1 MLASLHCW
9 HSGMIWQVILCNHQ
23 LRANPLAVYVI
34 GWSNI
39 LSELKIAGLGFH
51 CVQAASFR
59 KLCFLKKLVICLLHC
74 TLCFFCHLLLYSYV
88 RNTYNSSRVHL
99 YMHREYN
106 ISLPN
111 LFLTSKMI
119 ILLMYF

>member
-1 MLASLHCW
+1 
-9 HSGMIWQVILCNHQ
+9 MIWQVILCNHQ

-59 KLCFLKKLVICLLHC
+59 KLCFLKKIS
-74 TLCFFCHLLLYSYV
+74 HLLIALHIV
-88 RNTYNSSRVHL
+88 FFLPFITLFVCEEHL
-99 YMHREYN
+99 Q
-106 ISLPN
+106 
-111 LFLTSKMI
+111 
-119 ILLMYF
+119 